1 MNETIEKIL
10 SENPTHYFAT
20 VGLDGKPKVR
30 PFGFMMVEEGRL
42 YYCTNNKKDVYA
54 QMQRQPYVE
63 LCVCTPKFEWLRVS
77 GKAVF
82 SDDSAIKAKV
92 LECSEMVKSM
102 YKSADNPIFEV
113 FYLDEAKAVLSD
125 FSGEPP
131 KEFTL

>member
-1 MNETIEKIL
+1 
-10 SENPTHYFAT
+10 
-20 VGLDGKPKVR
+20 
-30 PFGFMMVEEGRL
+30 
-42 YYCTNNKKDVYA
+42 
-54 QMQRQPYVE
+54 MQRLPYVE
-63 LCVCTPKFEWLRVS
+63 LCVCTPKFKWLRVS

-82 SDDSAIKAKV
+82 SDDPAMKAKV

-102 YKSADNPIFEV
+102 YKSADNPIFEI

>member
-10 SENPTHYFAT
+10 RENPTHYFAT

-30 PFGFMMVEEGRL
+30 PFGFMTVEGGRL

-54 QMQRQPYVE
+54 QMQRQPCVE
-63 LCVCTPKFEWLRVS
+63 LCVCTPNFEWLRVS
-77 GKAVF
+77 GKAIFSGDQVIKEKVF
-82 SDDSAIKAKV
+82 
-92 LECSEMVKSM
+92 ECSELVKSM

-113 FYLDEAKAVLSD
+113 FYLEEAKAVLSD

-131 KEFTL
+131 KEFAF